1 MATVLNFL
9 RMSLATDTMAIPL
22 LFPSSNYNVIPGP
35 AGRLLDPALWQ
46 LSSDWSGPIVQLSYI
61 LTFIHGVSLPPSKLA
76 DFYFSYLFF
85 QISWFVRG
93 PWNTWGGW
101 CDNSE
106 GHSRH
111 QWHQRWQTVG
121 RRWGEVQSV
130 LSHVTWR
137 RWSPR
142 YHLQAAFHALPAL
155 SATRGQKASSSSFSL
170 MLLSLS
176 SNASVWGF
184 PGGSKG
190 KESACNEGDLGSVP
204 GLGRSPGEGNDCLL
218 QYSCLENPMD
228 RGALQAIDLVTKS
241 QTRLSRHAF
250 TFQCLYRP
258 TLLESGNNCKKE
270 IYYRKTIN
278 THFPTV
284 YYWVSLLLFE
294 E

>member
-1 MATVLNFL
+1 MVY
-9 RMSLATDTMAIPL
+9 P
-22 LFPSSNYNVIPGP
+22 
-35 AGRLLDPALWQ
+35 
-46 LSSDWSGPIVQLSYI
+46 
-61 LTFIHGVSLPPSKLA
+61 SLPQSLLV
-76 DFYFSYLFF
+76 STSQIYLFF
-85 QISWFVRG
+85 QINWFVRG

-111 QWHQRWQTVG
+111 QWHRRWQTVG

-204 GLGRSPGEGNDCLL
+204 GLGRSPGEGNDYLL

-258 TLLESGNNCKKE
+258 TLLESGNNIAKRKFITEKQQILIFPLCTVESVYSYLKNKCKNWHVSGWKILE
-270 IYYRKTIN
+270 KNLERRIQYTASLHYLHWTLFLPGPTLSLPPPTDLHIF
-278 THFPTV
+278 HF
-284 YYWVSLLLFE
+284 
-294 E
+294 